1 MTFLILGAVAVGL
14 TLGLLGSGGS
24 ILTVPILVYLL
35 GHGDKVAIAESLAIV
50 GGIAV
55 AAMLPYARTREID
68 WRSVLLFGIPGTAGT
83 YLGAWLAAL
92 VSGTFQLLLFAGV
105 MLVAAV
111 MMFRK
116 ASGQGVSTDGDGK
129 RQAAWKIV
137 LEGLAVGVL
146 TGLVGVGGGFLIV
159 PALVLLGGLS
169 MRLAI
174 GTSLVI
180 IAMKSAAGFM
190 KYLGVLSALGTS
202 VDWRT
207 IIVFTLV
214 GAVGSY
220 VGNYL
225 GSRVPQARLKQGFA
239 VFLVLMGFFVI
250 YREAPKAFAKPQPEH
265 TAQST
270 QTTTALDTH
279 TNSLAMTTTN

>member
-1 MTFLILGAVAVGL
+1 MTFLILGAVVVGL

-24 ILTVPILVYLL
+24 ILTVPILVYVL

-50 GGIAV
+50 GGIAL
-55 AAMLPYARTREID
+55 AATLPYARTREID
-68 WRSVLLFGIPGTAGT
+68 WRSVLLFGVPGTGGT
-83 YLGAWLAAL
+83 YLGAWLAAF

-105 MLVAAV
+105 MLVAAI

-116 ASGQGVSTDGDGK
+116 ASGHGVKANGEGQ
-129 RQAAWKIV
+129 RQAAWKIL

-159 PALVLLGGLS
+159 PALVLLGGLT
-169 MRLAI
+169 MRLAV
-174 GTSLVI
+174 GTSLII

-190 KYLGVLSALGTS
+190 KYVGVLSALGTG

-207 IIVFTLV
+207 IIVFTLI
-214 GAVGSY
+214 GGIGSY

-225 GSRVPQARLKQGFA
+225 GTRVPQARLRQGFA
-239 VFLVLMGFFVI
+239 AFLVLMGLFVI
-250 YREAPKAFAKPQPEH
+250 YREAPKAFSHTQPPQ
-265 TAQST
+265 TAAIGDSQS
-270 QTTTALDTH
+270 H
-279 TNSLAMTTTN
+279 